1 MRFDTILD
9 TRGGWAQDTTRRMQ
23 NNNRRINL
31 RIKRIAGSSL
41 NKFGEGKFSISN
53 QRQEKRKKS
62 GKQVYGNQ
70 VRKGKSVFACCCSE
84 LSSSSSFPLHK
95 RERGDRDNGEGGRD
109 TIPII

>member
-1 MRFDTILD
+1 
-9 TRGGWAQDTTRRMQ
+9 MQ

-84 LSSSSSFPLHK
+84 LSSSSALES
-95 RERGDRDNGEGGRD
+95 EGGIEIMAREGG
-109 TIPII
+109 TLSLSFRSFVIAHLFKTHWGT